1 MTKSEKNAIAD
12 VIGMLN
18 AVLTDGNSDGNQPT
32 GDLKNPKEEAS
43 PADDSPSQEEI
54 NFVRELANDGKIV
67 IRGYTINYTT
77 ESVGKIGISSD
88 CLSRLLEAYLEK
100 YDHE

>member
-18 AVLTDGNSDGNQPT
+18 AVLTGNSDGNQPT

-43 PADDSPSQEEI
+43 PADNWPSQEEVD
-54 NFVRELANDGKIV
+54 FVRELANDGEIV
-67 IRGYTINYTT
+67 IKGCAINLTKRT
-77 ESVGKIGISSD
+77 VGVIRLSAD
-88 CLSRLLEAYLEK
+88 CMSRLLEAYLEK